1 MAGKQAEVLELEK
14 KSQNPELWKTPEE
27 AKTVLSKLENLKKEI
42 KTWEDFLKEIKEI
55 EETEEILN
63 TFRSNKT
70 YMSYEKEEK
79 EIQRKKEKLEKTFEK
94 QKITAKMQGK
104 YDSRNAIL
112 AIHAGAGGAD
122 AQDWAEMLMRM
133 YLRFCE
139 KQGWEAAVVDK
150 SDGSEAGVKSAQI
163 EIKGRYAYG
172 FLKAEK
178 GVHRLVRLSPFNAD
192 HLRQTSFALVEVYPE
207 IASEEVEIK
216 ESDLEF
222 SSFRSSGPGGQGVN
236 TTDSA
241 VRIKHIP
248 TGIVVSCQTERSQMQ
263 NRETAMKM
271 LRAKLSEA
279 QEEKEK
285 SERQEAKGQHISAG
299 WSNQIRS
306 YVLHP
311 YKLVKDHRTG
321 VETSDVEGVLEGK
334 INLVLKL

>member
-1 MAGKQAEVLELEK
+1 M
-14 KSQNPELWKTPEE
+14 
-27 AKTVLSKLENLKKEI
+27 
-42 KTWEDFLKEIKEI
+42 KEIKEI
-55 EETEEILN
+55 EETAEILAMEN
-63 TFRSNKT
+63 SENLANGANLP
-70 YMSYEKEEK
+70 YIE
-79 EIQRKKEKLEKTFEK
+79 LEKKDLEKRLVSLEQSFEK
-94 QKITAKMQGK
+94 QKIAVKMRGK

-139 KQGWEAAVVDK
+139 KQRWEAKIADK
-150 SDGSEAGVKSAQI
+150 SDGAEAGIKSVQI
-163 EIKGRYAYG
+163 EISGRYVYG
-172 FLKAEK
+172 FLKSEK
-178 GVHRLVRLSPFNAD
+178 GVHRLVRLSPFNSD

-207 IASEEVEIK
+207 MESEEVHIK

-248 TGIVVSCQTERSQMQ
+248 TDIVVSCQTERSQMQ
-263 NRETAMKM
+263 NRELAMKM
-271 LRAKLSEA
+271 LRAKLSDL
-279 QEEKEK
+279 QEEKEE
-285 SERQEAKGQHISAG
+285 SEKKEAKGQHISAG

-321 VETSDVEGVLEGK
+321 IETGNIEEILEG
-334 INLVLKL
+334 NLEIFIK